1 MTAAHEKPV
10 SLMALKVAAR
20 YQEKKQVPKANG
32 KGESTVYVYSERQ
45 VALRNREKAKRLQSF
60 KPKVDKLRAKVKKDL
75 KSEDEETRLTAL
87 VVALIDE
94 THERVGSPASAA
106 GELNDDGEPHFGVSQ
121 WLKKHVT
128 LGEGKATIRYVGKS
142 GVDQEKEVTTPHIL
156 SALRAAVNAT
166 DGKEAKLFEGVTG
179 DKVNAYLR
187 DFGVSA
193 KDLRG
198 LAANALCQKALKRIR
213 AKGGKLPEHKKE
225 REKLLK
231 DEFKQALEEVSA
243 ELGHE
248 ASTLKSQYLA
258 PNMEPTYVKDGT
270 VIEKLSD

>member
-1 MTAAHEKPV
+1 
-10 SLMALKVAAR
+10 MA
-20 YQEKKQVPKANG
+20 Q
-32 KGESTVYVYSERQ
+32 
-45 VALRNREKAKRLQSF
+45 
-60 KPKVDKLRAKVKKDL
+60 
-75 KSEDEETRLTAL
+75 
-87 VVALIDE
+87 
-94 THERVGSPASAA
+94 
-106 GELNDDGEPHFGVSQ
+106 
-121 WLKKHVT
+121 KHVT

-179 DKVNAYLR
+179 VKVNAYLR